1 MAIREIQMTKSAY
14 DAIIIGAGVIGACT
28 AFELAKKGWKTL
40 SIDKLPESGYGSTSG
55 SCAIIRTYYSA
66 LESCALAYE
75 GWHYWKDWD
84 NYISV
89 NDEQGLIKYHDTGCL
104 VIKTEHNAQLSK
116 VCDMMDRLG
125 CPYEHVAP
133 DQIPSR
139 LPGADIRQYQ
149 PAKRPEDVGFGEPTG
164 ASVSGAVYFPCGGYV
179 NDPKLS
185 AHNAQRAAEH
195 HGAEFLFN
203 SEVVEIL
210 TDAGRVSGVRLGN
223 GTRIDTPVV
232 INVAGPHSSKINA
245 VAGVA
250 ATMKIGTRALRH
262 EVAHVPS
269 PDGVDFESQGMV
281 FSDSD
286 ISTYCRPEIG
296 NHILIGSEDPECDSK
311 EWVDDPDN
319 YDTNFSEQWNVLVMR
334 MAQRLSGLP
343 IPTNTRGVV
352 ALYDVTEDWM
362 PIYDRSDLDGFYMA
376 VGTSGNQFKN
386 APVAGKMMTALV
398 EACENGHD
406 HDQAPLEFRLDHIN
420 QVISLGA
427 FSRNREINQD
437 SSFSVIG

>member
-1 MAIREIQMTKSAY
+1 MTRPAY

-40 SIDKLPESGYGSTSG
+40 SVDKLPESGYGSTSG

-66 LESCALAYE
+66 LETCAIAYE
-75 GWHYWKDWD
+75 GWHYWKDWKS
-84 NYISV
+84 YIGV
-89 NDEQGLIKYHDTGCL
+89 EDDHGLITYHDTGCL
-104 VIKTEHNAQLSK
+104 VIKTEHNKQLSR
-116 VCDMMDRLG
+116 VCEMMDRLG

-133 DQIPSR
+133 EQIASR
-139 LPGADIRQYQ
+139 LPGADIRQYE
-149 PAKRPEDVGFGEPTG
+149 PAKRPEDEGFGAPTG
-164 ASVSGAVYFPCGGYV
+164 PAVSGAVFFPCGGYV

-185 AHNAQRAAEH
+185 AHNAQRGAEH

-203 SEVVEIL
+203 AEVVEIL
-210 TDAGRVSGVRLGN
+210 TENNRVSGIRLGDD
-223 GTRIDTPVV
+223 TRIAAPVV

-245 VAGVA
+245 LAGVDA
-250 ATMKIGTRALRH
+250 AMKIKTRALRH
-262 EVAHVPS
+262 EVAHVPA
-269 PDGVDFESQGMV
+269 PDGVDFEREGLV

-296 NHILIGSEDPECDSK
+296 NHILIGSEDPECDRK

-319 YDTNFSEQWNVLVMR
+319 YDSNFSEQWNVLVMR
-334 MAQRLSGLP
+334 MAQRLSGLR
-343 IPTNTRGVV
+343 IPTDTKGVV

-386 APVAGKMMTALV
+386 APVAGKMMTALI

-406 HDQAPLEFRLDHIN
+406 HDRDPLDFHLDYIG
-420 QVISLGA
+420 QRISLGA